1 MPLVLGVQEP
11 EGQRVTNERTP
22 QVGES
27 CRVWHG
33 PGFIRS
39 GRVIAVDEYKKQVL
53 VEYEYNIPDEW
64 VKWSK
69 LC

>member
-1 MPLVLGVQEP
+1 MSEQLPKEESVPKLG
-11 EGQRVTNERTP
+11 ER
-22 QVGES
+22 

-33 PGFIRS
+33 QGFTRS
-39 GRVIAVDEYKKQVL
+39 GRIIRVDSRDREVL
-53 VEYEYNIPDEW
+53 VEYDYDIPNEW

>member
-1 MPLVLGVQEP
+1 MSEQVSPDQNAP
-11 EGQRVTNERTP
+11 K
-22 QVGES
+22 VGES

-39 GRVIAVDEYKKQVL
+39 GRIIAIDHQDREVL
-53 VEYEYNIPDEW
+53 VEYDYPIPNEW
-64 VKWSK
+64 VRWSK

>member
-1 MPLVLGVQEP
+1 M
-11 EGQRVTNERTP
+11 TNERTP
-22 QVGES
+22 QIGES

-39 GRVIAVDEYKKQVL
+39 GRVVAVDEYKKEVL

>member
-1 MPLVLGVQEP
+1 MSEQAPPVQDIP
-11 EGQRVTNERTP
+11 K
-22 QVGES
+22 VGHS

-39 GRVIAVDEYKKQVL
+39 GRIIGIDMQDRKVL
-53 VEYEYNIPDEW
+53 VEYDYDIPNEW
-64 VKWSK
+64 VRWSK